1 MGFRVVHLIAKR
13 WAGASSLRHS
23 RHIVRMGIACTG
35 LCVCVMVV
43 SACILTGFRQEVS
56 HKVFGFGS
64 HVVIQPYLFANDE
77 GTACIAWD
85 SALQHTVS
93 GLPSLSSAQAYTL
106 KGALVRGRD
115 QSHGVFYKGLPP
127 RFDTVFFADKI
138 KRGRLPDFAG
148 DAGFLALDSHLH
160 WERLSQEILIS
171 ELLAN
176 KLQIDTGSRLRA
188 YFACEGSLRPRAFT
202 VCGIY
207 STGLERFDET
217 YVLGHIGHIQRLN
230 DWNATL
236 SDGIDIRLEDPSK
249 RRLVAQ
255 ILQVELPYRYNSF
268 VCDALFPEIF
278 DWLVLVDANVWV
290 LMVIMLIVCLIC
302 LVSLLFILI
311 IERKA
316 HVGVLMALGGTP
328 LLVRR
333 IFVEQ
338 TLLILGKGLLWG
350 NAAALGL
357 CALQKSTGWLKLNE
371 AVYYIDRVPVA
382 FPWLTIVLTN
392 LLIIISAY
400 LLLLTVSRI
409 LQKYHPHRTIKSA
422 AV

>member
-1 MGFRVVHLIAKR
+1 MGFRIVHLIAKR

-56 HKVFGFGS
+56 QKVFGFGS

-77 GTACIAWD
+77 EAACIEWD
-85 SALQHTVS
+85 SALQHTIHA
-93 GLPSLSSAQAYTL
+93 LPSLSSAQAYTL
-106 KGALVRGRD
+106 KGALVRGRH
-115 QSHGVFYKGLPP
+115 QSHGVFFKGLPP
-127 RFDTVFFADKI
+127 GFDTVFFADKI
-138 KRGRLPDFAG
+138 KRGRLPDFAD
-148 DAGFLALDSHLH
+148 DAGFLPLDSLLF
-160 WERLSQEILIS
+160 WERLSQEVLIS

-207 STGLERFDET
+207 STGLEKFDET

-230 DWNATL
+230 NWNATL
-236 SDGIDIRLEDPSK
+236 SDGIDIRLEDPAK
-249 RRLVAQ
+249 RRLAAQ

-278 DWLVLVDANVWV
+278 DWLILVDANVWV
-290 LMVIMLIVCLIC
+290 LMAIMLIVCLIC

-316 HVGVLMALGGTP
+316 HVGILMALGGTP

-338 TLLILGKGLLWG
+338 TLLILGRGLLWG

-382 FPWLTIVLTN
+382 FPWLTIALTN
-392 LLIIISAY
+392 LLIIVSAY